1 MIFTPEEPQRL
12 MIEHLHRSPQAF
24 CIVGMGI
31 GKTASTLAYINQ
43 RFQNL
48 DCKGVLIVAPIRVCN
63 LTWPLEVR
71 QWDQFRW
78 MRVANLRTPHG
89 RHAFLTGSAHIYLIN
104 YEALTSR
111 TITVKKRRSPT
122 HAELEHIRTTGELPF
137 GCMMSPNRKKRG
149 PITDYE
155 KAELRKGRLFP
166 WLQFYD
172 EVQKNC
178 PGFVEEYLEG
188 RKDVPVDTIVF
199 DESTKLK
206 APDNKGGNRLR
217 RWLQANADK
226 VPNRIALTGTPAPN
240 SLLDLFAQVRL
251 LDDGKRLG
259 PNFEM
264 FKRTYFHTTGY
275 MQYNWAP
282 NANAKEAI
290 EQRIADITITLR
302 SSDWLKD
309 VPDTVVEDVEIKMP
323 DAMLRQYRDFEKE
336 LVLQLGTKDIT
347 AANAAALVT
356 KLLQFTSGAV
366 YDEDRKT
373 HDIHDL
379 KIAALRKLK
388 KDVKTPL
395 LVACIY
401 QHEQERIRRAFP
413 DARFFSDAKSETQQ
427 LALLEQWNQRKI
439 PMLVA
444 HPASVGHGLN
454 LQRGS
459 STMVWMSL
467 TYSRELY
474 EQMIARLAR
483 RGQHDVVTVY
493 RLMCPGTADDAVATV
508 LQEKRDTEQRL
519 LSALMLLEAVR
530 DDAKLSE
537 KMAKVVDNTANTPH
551 TEIL

>member
-1 MIFTPEEPQRL
+1 MIFTPEEPQWR
-12 MIEHLHRSPQAF
+12 MIRHLDSTPAAF
-24 CIVGMGI
+24 VCVGCGI
-31 GKTASTLAYINQ
+31 GKSSATLYHLNQ

-122 HAELEHIRTTGELPF
+122 HAELEHIRATGELPF

-188 RKDVPVDTIVF
+188 RKDVPFCSIVF

-264 FKRTYFHTTGY
+264 FKRTYFHTTDY

-323 DAMLRQYRDFEKE
+323 DAMMRQYRDFEKE

-379 KIAALRKLK
+379 KIGALRKLK

-427 LALLEQWNQRKI
+427 LALLEQWNQRKV

>member
-1 MIFTPEEPQRL
+1 MIFKPEEPQWR
-12 MIEHLHRSPQAF
+12 MIRHLDTHPQAF
-24 CIVGMGI
+24 GAIGCGI
-31 GKTASTLAYINQ
+31 GKTAGCLYHLNQ

-48 DCKGVLIVAPIRVCN
+48 ECKGVLVIAPIRVVN
-63 LTWPLEVR
+63 LTWPLEVK
-71 QWDQFRW
+71 QWEQFRW
-78 MRVANLRTPHG
+78 MKVANLRTPSG
-89 RHAFLTGSAHIYLIN
+89 RHAFLTGAAHIYLIN

-111 TITVKKRRSPT
+111 TITVKKRRAPT
-122 HAELEHIRTTGELPF
+122 QDELSHLRSTGELPF

-149 PITDYE
+149 PLTESE
-155 KAELRKGRLFP
+155 KAELRNGRLFP
-166 WLQFYD
+166 WLQFFD
-172 EVQKNC
+172 EVAKNC

-188 RKDVPVDTIVF
+188 RSDVPVDTIIY

-217 RWLQANADK
+217 KWLRENADK

-264 FKRTYFHTTGY
+264 FKRTYFHTTDY

-309 VPDTVVEDVEIKMP
+309 VPDTVVEDIEIKMP
-323 DAMLRQYRDFEKE
+323 DPMMRQYREFEKE
-336 LVLQLGTKDIT
+336 LVLQLGTKNIT

-366 YDEDRKT
+366 YDEDRKI

-379 KIAALRKLK
+379 KIGALRKLK
-388 KDVKTPL
+388 KEVKTPL

-401 QHEQERIRRAFP
+401 QHEQERIKKAFP
-413 DARFFSDAKSETQQ
+413 DARFFADAKSETQQ

-530 DDAKLSE
+530 DDEKLSE
-537 KMAKVVDNTANTPH
+537 RMTKVVDNTASTEH
-551 TEIL
+551 TKTL

>member
-1 MIFTPEEPQRL
+1 MIFKPEESQWR
-12 MIEHLHRSPQAF
+12 MIRHLDAHPQAF
-24 CIVGMGI
+24 ACVGCGI
-31 GKTASTLAYINQ
+31 GKSSGTLYHLNQ

-48 DCKGVLIVAPIRVCN
+48 DCKGVLIIAPIRVVN

-71 QWDQFRW
+71 QWEQFRW
-78 MRVANLRTPHG
+78 MKVANLRTPHG

-104 YEALTSR
+104 YEALCSR
-111 TITVKKRRSPT
+111 TITVKKRRAPT
-122 HAELEHIRTTGELPF
+122 QEEIAHLRATGELPY
-137 GCMMSPNRKKRG
+137 GCQMSSNRKKRG
-149 PITDYE
+149 PLTPAE
-155 KAELRKGRLFP
+155 QEELRKGVLFP
-166 WLQFYD
+166 WMQFYD
-172 EVQKNC
+172 EVPKNC

-188 RKDVPVDTIVF
+188 RSDAPFDTVIF

-217 RWLQANADK
+217 KWLRENADK

-264 FKRTYFHTTGY
+264 FKRSYFHTTDY
-275 MQYNWAP
+275 MQRTWAP

-323 DAMLRQYRDFEKE
+323 DPMMRQYRDFEKE
-336 LVLQLGTKDIT
+336 LVLQLGHASIT
-347 AANAAALVT
+347 APNAAALVT
-356 KLLQFTSGAV
+356 KLLQFTSGAM
-366 YDEDRKT
+366 YDGDRKT
-373 HDIHDL
+373 HDIHNL
-379 KIAALRKLK
+379 KVEAMRKLRES
-388 KDVKTPL
+388 VNGPL

-401 QHEQERIRRAFP
+401 QHEQDRLRKEFP
-413 DARFFSDAKSETQQ
+413 DAVFFADAKNGKQQ
-427 LALLEQWNQRKI
+427 LALFERWNQGKI

-444 HPASVGHGLN
+444 HPKPVSHGLN
-454 LQRGS
+454 LQGGGCNIVFM
-459 STMVWMSL
+459 TL
-467 TYSRELY
+467 TYSRDQY

-530 DDAKLSE
+530 DDATLTE
-537 KMAKVVDNTANTPH
+537 RMTKVVDNTANSG
-551 TEIL
+551 EGGGL

>member
-1 MIFTPEEPQRL
+1 MFGIL
-12 MIEHLHRSPQAF
+12 
-24 CIVGMGI
+24 GMGI
-31 GKTASTLAYINQ
+31 GKTASVLSYINE

-63 LTWPLEVR
+63 LTWPLEVKH
-71 QWDQFRW
+71 WDQFRW
-78 MRVANLRTPHG
+78 MKVANLRTPHG

-104 YEALTSR
+104 YEALCSR
-111 TITVKKRRSPT
+111 TITVKKRRAPT
-122 HAELEHIRTTGELPF
+122 QAEIAHLRATGELPY
-137 GCMMSPNRKKRG
+137 GCQMSPNRKKRG
-149 PITDYE
+149 PLTPAE
-155 KAELRKGRLFP
+155 QEELRKGVLLP
-166 WLQFYD
+166 WMQFYD
-172 EVQKNC
+172 EVPKNC

-188 RKDVPVDTIVF
+188 RSDVPFEVLVA

-217 RWLQANADK
+217 KWLRENADK

-264 FKRTYFHTTGY
+264 FKRNYFHTTDY
-275 MQYNWAP
+275 MQRSWEP
-282 NANAKEAI
+282 NTNAKEAI

-323 DAMLRQYRDFEKE
+323 DPMMRQYRDFEKE
-336 LVLQLGTKDIT
+336 LVLQLGHASIT
-347 AANAAALVT
+347 ANNAAVLVT
-356 KLLQFTSGAV
+356 KLLQFTSGAM
-366 YDEDRKT
+366 YDGERKT

-388 KDVKTPL
+388 KESKVPL
-395 LVACIY
+395 LVAY
-401 QHEQERIRRAFP
+401 MFQHEKERIRQEFP
-413 DARFFSDAKSETQQ
+413 DARFFSDAKNETQE
-427 LALLEQWNQRKI
+427 LLLFEQWNRREI
-439 PMLVA
+439 PMLVG
-444 HPASVGHGLN
+444 HPKSVGHGLN

-530 DDAKLSE
+530 DDATLTE
-537 KMAKVVDNTANTPH
+537 RMTKVVDNTANNG
-551 TEIL
+551 EGGGL

>member
-1 MIFTPEEPQRL
+1 MIFKPEEPQRL
-12 MIEHLHRSPQAF
+12 MIEHLHRSPSSF

-31 GKTASTLAYINQ
+31 GKTAATLAYIND
-43 RFQNL
+43 RFGSL

-63 LTWPLEVR
+63 LTWPLEVK
-71 QWDQFRW
+71 QWGQFRW
-78 MRVANLRTPHG
+78 MKVANLRTPSG
-89 RHAFLTGSAHIYLIN
+89 RHAFLTGAAHIYLIN

-111 TITVKKRRSPT
+111 TITVKKRRAPT
-122 HAELEHIRTTGELPF
+122 QDELSHLRATGELPF
-137 GCMMSPNRKKRG
+137 GCMMSPNRRKRG
-149 PITDYE
+149 PITEAE
-155 KAELRKGRLFP
+155 KAELRNGRLFP

-188 RKDVPVDTIVF
+188 RTDVPFDTVVF

-217 RWLQANADK
+217 KWLRENADK

-264 FKRTYFHTTGY
+264 FKRSHFHTTDY

-323 DAMLRQYRDFEKE
+323 EAMMRQYREFEKE
-336 LVLQLGTKDIT
+336 LVLKLTAGHVT
-347 AANAAALVT
+347 AANAAVLVT
-356 KLLQFTSGAV
+356 KLLQFTSGAI
-366 YDEDRKT
+366 YDGDRKT
-373 HDIHDL
+373 HDIHNL
-379 KIAALRKLK
+379 KIEAMRKLRKS
-388 KDVKTPL
+388 VNGPL

-401 QHEQERIRRAFP
+401 QHEQDRLRKEFP
-413 DARFFSDAKSETQQ
+413 DAVFFADAKNEKQQ
-427 LALLEQWNQRKI
+427 LALFERWNQGKI

-444 HPASVGHGLN
+444 HPKPVGHGLN
-454 LQRGS
+454 LQGGGCNI
-459 STMVWMSL
+459 VWMTL
-467 TYSRELY
+467 TYSRDQY

-537 KMAKVVDNTANTPH
+537 RMTKVVDNTANSV
-551 TEIL
+551 EGGGL

>member
-1 MIFTPEEPQRL
+1 MIFTPEESQWR
-12 MIEHLHRSPQAF
+12 MIRHLDNTPTAF
-24 CIVGMGI
+24 ACVGCGI
-31 GKTASTLAYINQ
+31 GKSSATLYHLNQ

-48 DCKGVLIVAPIRVCN
+48 ECKGVLIVAPIRVCN

-71 QWDQFRW
+71 QWEQFRW
-78 MRVANLRTPHG
+78 MKVANLRTPHG

-104 YEALTSR
+104 YEALCSR
-111 TITVKKRRSPT
+111 TITVKKRRAPT
-122 HAELEHIRTTGELPF
+122 NEEIAHLRATGELPY
-137 GCMMSPNRKKRG
+137 GCQMSPNRKKRG
-149 PITDYE
+149 PLTPAE
-155 KAELRKGRLFP
+155 QEELRKGVLLP
-166 WLQFYD
+166 WMQFYD
-172 EVQKNC
+172 EVPKNC

-188 RKDVPVDTIVF
+188 RSDAPFDTVIF

-217 RWLQANADK
+217 KWLRENADK

-264 FKRTYFHTTGY
+264 FKRSYFHTTDY
-275 MQYNWAP
+275 MQRSWEP
-282 NANAKEAI
+282 NTNAKEAI

-323 DAMLRQYRDFEKE
+323 DPMMRQYRAFEKE
-336 LVLQLGTKDIT
+336 LVLQLGTKNIT

-388 KDVKTPL
+388 KEIKTPL
-395 LVACIY
+395 LVACIF

-413 DARFFSDAKSETQQ
+413 DARFFSDAKSENQQ
-427 LALLEQWNQRKI
+427 LMLLEQWNQRQI

-530 DDAKLSE
+530 DDATLTE
-537 KMAKVVDNTANTPH
+537 RMTKVVDNTANSG
-551 TEIL
+551 EGGGL